1 MEFFLSRYRNLIV
14 LSAALL
20 LQVIGLAVQVRRPV
34 AVAADVAGGPAVHV
48 SKDGRGVLLIRLWA
62 ASLVTPFERVIH
74 GSGEGLNGLW
84 HDYVD
89 LRHTKDQNKELQQT
103 IDRLRLEQ
111 AELREDALQGQ
122 RLQAMLKF
130 RESYI
135 YQTEPAQVIGTSGS
149 SQSRLIY
156 LDRGAE
162 DGLKPDMA
170 VITGDGIV
178 GKVRDVFAHTAQVLM
193 INDQT
198 SGAGVVL
205 ETTRI
210 RGILRG
216 NAAGQPQVINI
227 LADQRI
233 QKGEH
238 VLTAGG
244 DQIFPRG
251 LPVGVVDNVQ
261 RDPERGSFINVV
273 IKPAAD
279 LQHLDEV
286 LVITSLDAHL
296 SAQQQADLATSEEL
310 KGAEAAADA
319 ERKKAALEMEERL
332 PGLKDPNAPATA
344 PVLGPDGKPVVAPP
358 VTPKPIPALHPDR
371 FSPGGVVEPSTGNG
385 TDGGSANDAPG
396 SSADVPSKPAAPKAA
411 PAKPGTGPAKPNTAP
426 AKPNSASPAPKTPQL
441 GRAQ

>member
-1 MEFFLSRYRNLIV
+1 MEPFFSRYRNLIV
-14 LSAALL
+14 LLAALL

-34 AVAADVAGGPAVHV
+34 AVAAEVAGGPAVHV
-48 SKDGRGVLLIRLWA
+48 SKDGGGVLLIRLWA

-84 HDYVD
+84 NDYVD
-89 LRHTKDQNKELQQT
+89 LRHTRDQNKELQQT

-130 RESYI
+130 RENYV

-149 SQSRLIY
+149 SQSRVIY

-162 DGLKPDMA
+162 DGLRPDMA

-178 GKVRDVFAHTAQVLM
+178 GKVRDVFPHTAQVLL

-216 NAAGQPQVINI
+216 NASGQPQVINI
-227 LADQRI
+227 LADTRI

-310 KGAEAAADA
+310 KGAEAAAEA

-332 PGLKDPNAPATA
+332 PGLKDPNAPAAT
-344 PVLGPDGKPVVAPP
+344 PVLGPDGKPIVPVP

-371 FSPGGVVEPSTGNG
+371 FSPGGAPEASPGSGNG
-385 TDGGSANDAPG
+385 SQDSPEESNAPPKAEGST
-396 SSADVPSKPAAPKAA
+396 APKAQ
-411 PAKPGTGPAKPNTAP
+411 PKPTNPNDAKPKTP
-426 AKPNSASPAPKTPQL
+426 PAPKTPQL
-441 GRAQ
+441 GRVQ